1 MYQACES
8 LRGMV
13 NSLNPA
19 TYTPWGC
26 SLKSKLLEFINA
38 VASFDKRL
46 VGFALTLKVHPLIEK
61 LLGPAELTQ
70 LFTNCSSLHS
80 KMGKQ
85 TLHEFNSKIREERTL
100 VFNIETRDHIS
111 WSRNEMLKR
120 GNPRTHDSWRH
131 RHAVE
136 LDSFPDEITRSM
148 IVTEHRL
155 LVAARNST
163 SFGNTDGRSV

>member
-85 TLHEFNSKIREERTL
+85 TLHEFNFKIREERTKQSGKTYPKR
-100 VFNIETRDHIS
+100 TREIDRCHFC
-111 WSRNEMLKR
+111 KR
-120 GNPRTHDSWRH
+120 GGHQEKDCRLKKRRTEESERMEKPFAPSNM
-131 RHAVE
+131 RRAE
-136 LDSFPDEITRSM
+136 
-148 IVTEHRL
+148 
-155 LVAARNST
+155 
-163 SFGNTDGRSV
+163 